1 MTVSVV
7 SMMHMV
13 MTMVV
18 VRTVVC
24 MSMMSMPVGMIHSGS
39 LDEVYDEK
47 NTAGFETLYKALG
60 S

>member
-1 MTVSVV
+1 MTASVV
-7 SMMHMV
+7 SMMCMA
-13 MTMVV
+13 MAV
-18 VRTVVC
+18 VRTVVD

-39 LDEVYDEK
+39 LGEVYDEK

>member
-7 SMMHMV
+7 V
-13 MTMVV
+13 I
-18 VRTVVC
+18 RTVVYVSV
-24 MSMMSMPVGMIHSGS
+24 MPMPVGMIHSGS
-39 LDEVYDEK
+39 LDGVYDEK